1 MKILITHKFFTSL
14 FLITFSLSS
23 FSVSTDKVSGKS
35 KSYSDSHGSEVV
47 FPQGDV
53 SFVDEVVSYQVGD
66 PAPLKAKH
74 RKPSNTLGVPDYRH
88 RTGEGYL
95 SLGCGG
101 VLVVKFNDNALT
113 DIQGPDLHV
122 FEVGTAIEP
131 TQLEIS
137 PDNKHWVMVGDISGG
152 RADVDI
158 AKYTKKFDTFRYLK
172 LTDLKQ
178 HCGRG
183 SPGSD
188 IDAIG
193 AIGSSLRITLD
204 SGVAF
209 DFNLAVLNADSIKKL
224 DEIIAQI
231 QSYPRSRITVAGHTD
246 DKGSDEYNM
255 QLSQQRANAVSHY
268 LSSHF
273 PKQAK
278 PDIKAIGYGELR
290 PVSTNE
296 AETGRQL
303 NRRVEII
310 VTPLEVVN

>member
-1 MKILITHKFFTSL
+1 MKTRIRSILLFSFVLTSL
-14 FLITFSLSS
+14 NLSAAQNNQA
-23 FSVSTDKVSGKS
+23 SGKY
-35 KSYSDSHGSEVV
+35 YSDSHGSEVL
-47 FPQGDV
+47 FPQGDI
-53 SFVDEVVSYQVGD
+53 SFADEVVSYQAGD

-74 RKPSNTLGVPDYRH
+74 RNSSNALSVPDYQH
-88 RTGEGYL
+88 STGDGYL

-113 DIQGPDLHV
+113 DIDGPDLHI

-137 PDNKHWVMVGDISGG
+137 PDNRNWVMIGEISGG

-158 AKYTKKFDTFRYLK
+158 AQHTQRFDTFRYLR

-193 AIGSSLRITLD
+193 AIGSALRLTLD
-204 SGVAF
+204 SGVVF
-209 DFNLAVLNADSIKKL
+209 GFNQSTLTADSLKKL
-224 DEIIAQI
+224 DEVIAQLHA
-231 QSYPRSRITVAGHTD
+231 YPKSRITIAGHTD
-246 DKGSDEYNM
+246 SKGADDYNM
-255 QLSQQRANAVSHY
+255 QLSQQRADAVSHY
-268 LSSHF
+268 IEQHLSDT
-273 PKQAK
+273 KAV
-278 PDIKAIGYGELR
+278 IRAIGYGEQQ
-290 PVSTNE
+290 PTASNDTE
-296 AETGRQL
+296 AGRQI

-310 VTPLEVVN
+310 VMPVSSQ

>member
-1 MKILITHKFFTSL
+1 MKTPRSL
-14 FLITFSLSS
+14 FFSIFLYLLSNQS
-23 FSVSTDKVSGKS
+23 LATESAY
-35 KSYSDSHGSEVV
+35 YSDSHGSEVL
-47 FPQGDV
+47 FPLGEI
-53 SFVDEVVSYQVGD
+53 SFADEVIRYEAGD

-74 RKPSNTLGVPDYRH
+74 RDASRALSIPDYQH
-88 RTGEGYL
+88 STGDGYL

-113 DIQGPDLHV
+113 DIEGPDLYV

-137 PDNKHWVMVGDISGG
+137 PDNRNWIMVGEISGG

-158 AKYTKKFDTFRYLK
+158 AAYTAEYESFRYLR

-193 AIGSSLRITLD
+193 AIGSALRLTLD
-204 SGVAF
+204 SGVVF
-209 DFNLAVLNADSIKKL
+209 GFNQSVLTRTAINNLEQVITRIK
-224 DEIIAQI
+224 
-231 QSYPRSRITVAGHTD
+231 SYAKSRITVAGHTD
-246 DKGSDEYNM
+246 SKGSDDYNL
-255 QLSQQRANAVSHY
+255 QLSQQRANAVRDYISRY
-268 LSSHF
+268 IDAA
-273 PKQAK
+273 QAT
-278 PDIKAIGYGELR
+278 IKAIGYGESQ
-290 PVSTNE
+290 PAASNE
-296 AETGRQL
+296 TEAGRQS

-310 VTPLEVVN
+310 VMPMNSP

>member
-1 MKILITHKFFTSL
+1 MKIFTTLKFFTAL
-14 FLITFSLSS
+14 FLITFSVFS
-23 FSVSTDKVSGKS
+23 FSASMDKENSQS

-53 SFVDEVVSYQVGD
+53 SFVDEVVSYQAGD

-74 RKPSNTLGVPDYRH
+74 RNPSNALGVPDYQH
-88 RTGEGYL
+88 NTGEGYL

-131 TQLEIS
+131 TMLEIS
-137 PDNKHWVMVGDISGG
+137 SDNKHWIMIGDISGG
-152 RADVDI
+152 RADIDI
-158 AKYTKKFDTFRYLK
+158 AKYTKKFDSFRYLK

-193 AIGSSLRITLD
+193 AIGTSLRITLD

-209 DFNLAVLNADSIKKL
+209 EFNMAVLNAESIIKL
-224 DEIIAQI
+224 NEIIVQI
-231 QSYPRSRITVAGHTD
+231 ESYPGLRITVAGHTD
-246 DKGSDEYNM
+246 NKGSDEYNM
-255 QLSQQRANAVSHY
+255 QLSQQRANAVSYY

-273 PKQAK
+273 PRQVKL
-278 PDIKAIGYGELR
+278 DIKAIGYGELH
-290 PVSTNE
+290 PVASNE
-296 AETGRQL
+296 TEAGRQL
-303 NRRVEII
+303 NRHVEII
-310 VTPLEVVN
+310 VTPLENVN

>member
-1 MKILITHKFFTSL
+1 MKSCAFLKFFSFLT
-14 FLITFSLSS
+14 LITFSAP
-23 FSVSTDKVSGKS
+23 SVSEPNDKENTNS

-47 FPQGDV
+47 FPQGDI
-53 SFVDEVVSYQVGD
+53 SFIDEIVSYRAGD

-74 RKPSNTLGVPDYRH
+74 RKSSNALGVPDYQH
-88 RTGEGYL
+88 RTGDGYL

-101 VLVVKFNDNALT
+101 VLVVKFNDNVLT

-137 PDNKHWVMVGDISGG
+137 PDNKHWVMIGDISGG

-158 AKYTKKFDTFRYLK
+158 AKYTKKFDTFRYIK

-193 AIGSSLRITLD
+193 AIGSSLRLTLD

-209 DFNLAVLNADSIKKL
+209 DFNMAVLNAKSIIKL
-224 DEIIAQI
+224 DEIIAQVR
-231 QSYPRSRITVAGHTD
+231 SYSYSRITVAGHTD

-255 QLSQQRANAVSHY
+255 QLSQQRANAVRSY
-268 LSSHF
+268 LSVHF
-273 PKQAK
+273 PKHAK
-278 PDIKAIGYGELR
+278 FDIKAIGYGELR
-290 PVSTNE
+290 PVSTNDTE
-296 AETGRQL
+296 IGRKL

-310 VTPLEVVN
+310 VTPLEATN

>member
-1 MKILITHKFFTSL
+1 MKTYAPLKIFTFLVLIV
-14 FLITFSLSS
+14 FSAPS
-23 FSVSTDKVSGKS
+23 FSEPIDKEYSNS
-35 KSYSDSHGSEVV
+35 KSYSDSHGSEVT

-53 SFVDEVVSYQVGD
+53 SFVDEVVSYQPGD

-74 RKPSNTLGVPDYRH
+74 REPSKALGVPDYQH

-137 PDNKHWVMVGDISGG
+137 PDNKHWIMVGEISGG

-178 HCGRG
+178 HCGPG

-204 SGVAF
+204 SGVVF
-209 DFNLAVLNADSIKKL
+209 DFNLAVLNAESIIKL

-231 QSYPRSRITVAGHTD
+231 RSYPRSRITVAGHTD

-255 QLSQQRANAVSHY
+255 QLSQQRANAVSRY
-268 LSSHF
+268 LSAHF
-273 PKQAK
+273 PKHAK
-278 PDIKAIGYGELR
+278 FDIKAIGYGELR

-296 AETGRQL
+296 TETGRQL

-310 VTPLEVVN
+310 VTPFEVAN

>member
-1 MKILITHKFFTSL
+1 MKKSRCIKYLSVVWLISGQ
-14 FLITFSLSS
+14 SMA
-23 FSVSTDKVSGKS
+23 VQDKLNTAQY
-35 KSYSDSHGSEVV
+35 YSDSHGSEVL
-47 FPQGDV
+47 FPMGEL
-53 SFVDEVVSYQVGD
+53 SFADEVVLYQVGD

-74 RKPSNTLGVPDYRH
+74 RNALQVLSIPDYQH
-88 RTGEGYL
+88 NTGDGYL

-113 DIQGPDLHV
+113 DIEGPDLYV

-137 PDNKHWVMVGDISGG
+137 PDNRNWVMIGEISGG

-158 AKYTKKFDTFRYLK
+158 AAYTTEYDSFSYLR

-193 AIGSSLRITLD
+193 AIGSALRLTLD
-204 SGVAF
+204 SGVIF
-209 DFNLAVLNADSIKKL
+209 GFNQSVLTADAISNLEQVIGRIKNY
-224 DEIIAQI
+224 A
-231 QSYPRSRITVAGHTD
+231 RSKITVAGHTD
-246 DKGSDEYNM
+246 SKGSDDYNM
-255 QLSQQRANAVSHY
+255 QLSQQRANAVRDYIERKLDSAQI
-268 LSSHF
+268 S
-273 PKQAK
+273 
-278 PDIKAIGYGELR
+278 IKSIGYGEAQ
-290 PVSTNE
+290 PTASNE
-296 AETGRQL
+296 TEAGRQS

-310 VTPLEVVN
+310 VMPLNPPI

>member
-1 MKILITHKFFTSL
+1 MKILRHSYLLFFLLLLSGNSTSQQ
-14 FLITFSLSS
+14 FKQ
-23 FSVSTDKVSGKS
+23 DKAKY
-35 KSYSDSHGSEVV
+35 YSDGHGNKVL
-47 FPQGDV
+47 FPQGDI
-53 SFVDEVVSYQVGD
+53 SFADEVIYYRAGS

-74 RKPSNTLGVPDYRH
+74 RDSSKALSIPDYRH

-113 DIQGPDLHV
+113 DIQGPDLHI

-137 PDNKHWVMVGDISGG
+137 PDNRHWIMIGEISGG

-158 AKYTKKFDTFRYLK
+158 AAYTQRFDTFRYLR

-188 IDAIG
+188 IDSIG
-193 AIGSSLRITLD
+193 AIGSALRLTLD
-204 SGVAF
+204 SGVIF
-209 DFNLAVLNADSIKKL
+209 DFNQSRLSSEAINKL
-224 DEIIAQI
+224 DEIIAKV
-231 QSYPRSRITVAGHTD
+231 SVYPKSGITVTGHTD
-246 DKGSDEYNM
+246 DKGPDDYNM
-255 QLSQQRANAVSHY
+255 KLSQQRADAVADYISQH
-268 LSSHF
+268 LS
-273 PKQAK
+273 QAQVS
-278 PDIKAIGYGELR
+278 IKAIGYGKQR
-290 PVSTNE
+290 PVKSNDTE
-296 AETGRQL
+296 AGQKE

-310 VTPLEVVN
+310 VMPL

>member
-1 MKILITHKFFTSL
+1 MKISYALSTFVFLTSM
-14 FLITFSLSS
+14 SLSS
-23 FSVSTDKVSGKS
+23 VTLSQQTKY
-35 KSYSDSHGSEVV
+35 YSDSHGSKVA
-47 FPQGDV
+47 FPQGDI
-53 SFVDEVVSYQVGD
+53 SFADEVVLYQMGN
-66 PAPLKAKH
+66 PSPLKAKH
-74 RKPSNTLGVPDYRH
+74 RDPAKALSIPDYHH

-113 DIQGPDLHV
+113 NIDGPDLYI

-137 PDNKHWVMVGDISGG
+137 PDNKHWIMVGEISGG

-158 AKYTKKFDTFRYLK
+158 ADYIQEFDTFRYLK

-193 AIGSSLRITLD
+193 AIGSALRLTLD
-204 SGVAF
+204 SGVVF
-209 DFNLAVLNADSIKKL
+209 DFNQSILTARSRTKL
-224 DEIIAQI
+224 DKVIAKI
-231 QSYPRSRITVAGHTD
+231 HAYPKSRITVAGHTD
-246 DKGSDEYNM
+246 DKGSADYNM
-255 QLSQQRANAVSHY
+255 TLSQQRANAVSTY
-268 LSSHF
+268 LLQQLSDS
-273 PKQAK
+273 QIAM
-278 PDIKAIGYGELR
+278 KAVGYGEQR
-290 PVSTNE
+290 AIASNNT
-296 AETGRQL
+296 ETGRQT

-310 VTPLEVVN
+310 VVPLSY

>member
-1 MKILITHKFFTSL
+1 MKTCAPSKIFTFLVLIA
-14 FLITFSLSS
+14 FSAPS
-23 FSVSTDKVSGKS
+23 FSELKDKENINS
-35 KSYSDSHGSEVV
+35 KSYSDSHGSEVI
-47 FPQGDV
+47 FPQGDI
-53 SFVDEVVSYQVGD
+53 SFVDEIVSYRAGN

-74 RKPSNTLGVPDYRH
+74 RNPANALGVPDYQH
-88 RTGEGYL
+88 RTGNGYL

-137 PDNKHWVMVGDISGG
+137 PDNRHWVMIGDISGG

-204 SGVAF
+204 SGVVF
-209 DFNLAVLNADSIKKL
+209 DFNMAMLNAESIIKL
-224 DEIIAQI
+224 DEVIAQI

-255 QLSQQRANAVSHY
+255 QLSQQRANAVSSY
-268 LSSHF
+268 LSAHL
-273 PKQAK
+273 PKHAK
-278 PDIKAIGYGELR
+278 FDVKAIGYGELR

-296 AETGRQL
+296 TETGRQL

-310 VTPLEVVN
+310 VTPLEVAN

>member
-1 MKILITHKFFTSL
+1 MKTHTCSKILFTSL
-14 FLITFSLSS
+14 LLSAHAIAQQHDQLIA
-23 FSVSTDKVSGKS
+23 
-35 KSYSDSHGSEVV
+35 KSYSDSHGSEVL
-47 FPQGDV
+47 FPQGDI
-53 SFVDEVVSYQVGD
+53 SFADEVVHYHAGD

-74 RKPSNTLGVPDYRH
+74 RNPSRALSVPDYQH

-137 PDNKHWVMVGDISGG
+137 PDNRQWIMVGEISGG
-152 RADVDI
+152 HADVDI
-158 AKYTKKFDTFRYLK
+158 APYTQKFDTFRYLR

-178 HCGRG
+178 HCGPG

-193 AIGSSLRITLD
+193 AIGSSLRIILD
-204 SGVAF
+204 SGVVF
-209 DFNLAVLNADSIKKL
+209 DFNQAMLNAESIVKL
-224 DEIIAQI
+224 DGIVVQI
-231 QSYPRSRITVAGHTD
+231 QSYPDSRITVTGHTD

-255 QLSQQRANAVSHY
+255 RLSQQRADAVRSY
-268 LSSHF
+268 LFAHSSR
-273 PKQAK
+273 QAK

-290 PVSTNE
+290 PVATNST
-296 AETGRQL
+296 ETGRQL

-310 VTPLEVVN
+310 ITPLDVIN

>member
-1 MKILITHKFFTSL
+1 MNTLSRINIFFVFI
-14 FLITFSLSS
+14 FLWFSGNAISQENER
-23 FSVSTDKVSGKS
+23 S
-35 KSYSDSHGSEVV
+35 KYYSDSHGSKIL
-47 FPQGDV
+47 FPQGDI
-53 SFVDEVVSYQVGD
+53 SFADEVIVYKVGS

-74 RKPSNTLGVPDYRH
+74 RNASNALSIPDYQH

-137 PDNKHWVMVGDISGG
+137 PDNKRWIMVGEISGG
-152 RADVDI
+152 HADIDI
-158 AKYTKKFDTFRYLK
+158 SKFTQQFDTFRYLK

-193 AIGSSLRITLD
+193 AIGSALRLTLD
-204 SGVAF
+204 SGVIF
-209 DFNLAVLNADSIKKL
+209 DFNQSRLSSESILRLDAVAAKVMT
-224 DEIIAQI
+224 
-231 QSYPRSRITVAGHTD
+231 YPGSKVIVAGHTD
-246 DKGSDEYNM
+246 NKGSDDYNM
-255 QLSQQRANAVSHY
+255 QLSQQRANAVSKY
-268 LSSHF
+268 LSKRLGSV
-273 PKQAK
+273 QISIA
-278 PDIKAIGYGELR
+278 AVGYGEMR
-290 PVSTNE
+290 PIENNATE
-296 AETGRQL
+296 AGRQN

-310 VTPLEVVN
+310 VMPLNE